1 MATSTRVAPTVI
13 TKALRTLRSVR
24 RYRDDPVP
32 EDVLRDVLDVARWCG
47 SGKNRQAW
55 HFVVV
60 RDRATLAA
68 LAPLGPYT
76 EHVADAATGIAIV
89 MEGQG
94 YSYDVGRVSQNIM
107 LAAHAHGVASCNA
120 SIFSPENEQAA
131 LDLLGVPPGHSLRV
145 VIALGYPAP
154 GDTMDTPTEPPRRSA
169 MTMLGRKPLTEV
181 AHYERFGQHDPT
193 G

>member
-1 MATSTRVAPTVI
+1 
-13 TKALRTLRSVR
+13 
-24 RYRDDPVP
+24 
-32 EDVLRDVLDVARWCG
+32 VLRDVLEVARWCG

-68 LAPLGPYT
+68 LSRLGPYT
-76 EHVADAATGIAIV
+76 EHVADAAAAIAVV
-89 MEGQG
+89 MEGVGQG
-94 YSYDVGRVSQNIM
+94 YSFDAGRVSQNIM

-131 LDLLGVPPGHSLRV
+131 LDLLGVPAGHSLRV
-145 VIALGYPAP
+145 VIALGYAAP
-154 GDTMDTPTEPPRRSA
+154 GDTMDTPTGPPRRSA
-169 MTMLGRKPLTEV
+169 LTMLGRKPLAEV
-181 AHYERFGQHDPT
+181 AHYERFGRHDPT